1 MKSTRLATAFL
12 LTLGLLNACQTTK
25 PAVITATSVVMKP
38 IWQSDAYSLYR
49 DRVVQGPH
57 EGRALSAT
65 QLTSN
70 YVSPV
75 NDRLSPRVEFKFSI
89 NGKDNEMAPGLNH
102 VLLAVAR
109 PGGAAIETPPIVFG
123 QCYQDATPL
132 AATQYLAP
140 NTPIKIRLDMRPVLA
155 AFKKDGYFTTFK
167 GDKIYQQDFK
177 HVYVAG
183 GTAPLSWDFDN
194 LTNKPELEL
203 TDANGDG
210 IYEATLTLNQPTAA
224 KTIATSWQQSINTA
238 DFPQYSS
245 DYPLADALYNLA
257 LEEARRAVEPDST
270 FRTGK
275 EWAGVWTRDV
285 SYSIIL
291 AQAALQ
297 PKVAMNSLLR
307 KVSPDGRIIQ
317 DTGTGGAY
325 PCSTDRMIWA
335 VAAWEIYQATGDL
348 AWLRKVFPIIK
359 QSLADDVQN
368 AYDEKTGLVRGESSF
383 LDWREQTYPRW
394 MQPVDI
400 YQSENLGTNAVHYQ
414 ANVVLSQMAARLS
427 QPGQAALYKRQAEA
441 IKLGINEHL
450 WQADKGYYGQYLYGR
465 TALLLSPKAEALGEA
480 LCVLFGVAEGER
492 AQTVVSKT
500 PTTPFGISCIYP
512 QIPGIPSYH
521 NDAVWPFV
529 QSYWALAAAKAGN
542 EASVMESIAA
552 IYRPAALFLTNKEN
566 FVARNGDFAGT
577 QINSSNMLWSL
588 SGSLSLVYKVLFG
601 IQYQG
606 EQLVFRPFVPQAF
619 QGQRRLTGFPYR
631 KAVLDIEMQGFGNE
645 IASITMDGQ
654 PLVDASVPA
663 SLSGRH
669 SVSIKLQSVV
679 PAAQPVNRVANVVAP
694 ETPAVQLELGYLSH
708 LKWSAVEGAKEYRVL
723 KNGALDSTIESGFY
737 PVTIGN
743 NAFAF
748 YQIIAVDGTG
758 HSSFASE
765 PIQTGY
771 WNSDFEI
778 QLETVA
784 PKAIQAYE
792 GYTGKGFV
800 ETTTTKNT
808 TLTIPVTVPEAGLYA
823 LDFRYANG
831 NGPINTN
838 NKCAIRTLRRGPKL
852 LGTVVL
858 PQRGVEEWSNWGF
871 SNPVLVRLGKG
882 TTRLRLAYEPAN
894 QNMNIEVNQA
904 MLDCL
909 RVRRIE

>member
-1 MKSTRLATAFL
+1 MNLRIPSAGFL
-12 LTLGLLNACQTTK
+12 LTLGLLAACQTTK
-25 PAVITATSVVMKP
+25 PTATTATAPIEMKP

-49 DRVVQGPH
+49 DRVTQGPH

-65 QLTSN
+65 QLTSS
-70 YVSPV
+70 YVSPA
-75 NDRLSPRVEFKFSI
+75 NDRLSPRIEFKFSL

-102 VLLAVAR
+102 VLLAVPR
-109 PGGAAIETPPIVFG
+109 TGGGLIETPPIVFG
-123 QCYQDATPL
+123 QRYQDATP
-132 AATQYLAP
+132 AAANQYLAP
-140 NTPIKIRLDMRPVLA
+140 NTPVRIRLDMRPVLA
-155 AFKKDGYFTTFK
+155 AFKKNGYFTTFK

-183 GTAPLSWDFDN
+183 STAPLSWDFDN

-203 TDANGDG
+203 KDANGDG
-210 IYEATLTLNQPTAA
+210 IYEALLTLNQPAAA
-224 KTIATSWQQSINTA
+224 KTTASGWQKTVNTS

-270 FRTGK
+270 FRTGQ

-291 AQAALQ
+291 AQASLQ
-297 PKVAMNSLLR
+297 PQVAMNSLLR
-307 KVSPDGRIIQ
+307 KVSADGRIVQ

-325 PCSTDRMIWA
+325 PCSTDRMVWA
-335 VAAWEIYQATGDL
+335 VAAWEIYQATGDV
-348 AWLRKVFPIIK
+348 AWLRQVFPIIK

-394 MQPVDI
+394 MQPADI
-400 YQSENLGTNAVHYQ
+400 YQSQSLGTNAVHYQ
-414 ANVVLSQMAARLS
+414 ANVVLAQMAARLS

-441 IKLGINEHL
+441 IKFGINEHL

-465 TALLLSPKAEALGEA
+465 TALSLSPKAEALGEA
-480 LCVLFGVAEGER
+480 LCVLFGIAEGER

-512 QIPGIPSYH
+512 QIPGIPPYH

-542 EASVMESIAA
+542 EAAVTESMAA

-601 IQYQG
+601 MQYQG
-606 EQLVFRPFVPQAF
+606 ERLVFRPFVPAAF
-619 QGQRRLTGFPYR
+619 AGHRRLENFRYR
-631 KAVLDIEMQGFGNE
+631 RAILDIEMDGSGNS
-645 IASITMDGQ
+645 IASITMDGA
-654 PLVDASVPA
+654 PLPDAAVSGA
-663 SLSGRH
+663 LSGRH
-669 SVSIKLQSVV
+669 AIKITLAAPDAAAT
-679 PAAQPVNRVANVVAP
+679 PAPVTRVANRTAP
-694 ETPAVQLELGYLSH
+694 EMPAVTFVNGRLR
-708 LKWSAVEGAKEYRVL
+708 WPAVEGAGEYLIL
-723 KNGALDSTIESGFY
+723 KNGKLATTIHETEYVVPAEGFAAWQ
-737 PVTIGN
+737 V
-743 NAFAF
+743 
-748 YQIIAVDGTG
+748 IAVDDA
-758 HSSFASE
+758 SRESFASE
-765 PIQTGY
+765 PLELGREATGGQQV
-771 WNSDFEI
+771 

-784 PKAIQAYE
+784 GKSALPYK
-792 GYTGKGFV
+792 GYSGKGFI
-800 ETTTTKNT
+800 ETTTTKNNA
-808 TLTIPVTVPEAGLYA
+808 LSIPVTVPEAGLYA

-831 NGPINTN
+831 NGPLNTN
-838 NKCAIRTLRRGPKL
+838 NRCAVRTLRRGSEL

-858 PQRGVEEWSNWGF
+858 PQRGVGEWSNWGF
-871 SNPVLVRLGKG
+871 SNPILVRLEKG
-882 TTRLRLAYEPAN
+882 STRLQLAYEPAN
-894 QNMNIEVNQA
+894 QNMNIAVNQA
-904 MLDCL
+904 MLDYL
-909 RVRRIE
+909 RLRRVE

>member
-1 MKSTRLATAFL
+1 MNFRTSSTAFL

-25 PAVITATSVVMKP
+25 PAATTATPVVMKP

-49 DRVVQGPH
+49 DRVVQGPF

-65 QLTSN
+65 QLMSN

-75 NDRLSPRVEFKFSI
+75 NDRLSPRIEFKFSL

-102 VLLAVAR
+102 LLLAVPR

-123 QCYQDATPL
+123 QRYEDKMPA

-140 NTPIKIRLDMRPVLA
+140 NTPVRIRLDMRPVLA

-183 GTAPLSWDFDN
+183 GSAPLSWDFDN
-194 LTNKPELEL
+194 LTNRPELEL
-203 TDANGDG
+203 KDADGNG
-210 IYEATLTLNQPTAA
+210 IYEALLTLNQPAAA
-224 KTIATSWQQSINTA
+224 KTTASSWQKSVNTA

-245 DYPLADALYNLA
+245 DYPIADALYNLA

-291 AQAALQ
+291 AQASLQ
-297 PKVAMNSLLR
+297 PKVAMNSLMR
-307 KVSPDGRIIQ
+307 KVSADGRIIQ

-325 PCSTDRMIWA
+325 PCSTDRMVWA
-335 VAAWEIYQATGDL
+335 VAAWEVYQATGDM
-348 AWLRKVFPIIK
+348 AWLRKIYPIIK
-359 QSLADDVQN
+359 QSIADDVQN
-368 AYDEKTGLVRGESSF
+368 AYDQQTGLVRGESSF

-394 MQPVDI
+394 MQPADI

-441 IKLGINEHL
+441 IKFGINEHL

-465 TALLLSPKAEALGEA
+465 TALSLSPKAEALGEA

-500 PTTPFGISCIYP
+500 PTTPFGIPCIYP
-512 QIPGIPSYH
+512 QIPGIPAYH

-529 QSYWALAAAKAGN
+529 QSYWTLAAAKAGN
-542 EASVMESIAA
+542 EAAVTESMAA

-601 IQYQG
+601 MQYQG
-606 EQLVFRPFVPQAF
+606 ERLVFRPFVPTAF
-619 QGQRRLTGFPYR
+619 AGHRRLEGFRYR
-631 KAVLDIEMQGFGNE
+631 RATLDIEMDGSGNV
-645 IASITMDGQ
+645 ISSITMDGA
-654 PLVDASVPA
+654 PLPDAAVSGA
-663 SLSGRH
+663 LTGRH
-669 SVSIKLQSVV
+669 VIKITLVA
-679 PAAQPVNRVANVVAP
+679 PDAATASNRVTRVANRTSP
-694 ETPAVQLELGYLSH
+694 ETPVVAFANGRLRWPAVADAAEYL
-708 LKWSAVEGAKEYRVL
+708 VL
-723 KNGALDSTIESGFY
+723 KNGQLATTIRETEYVVPAKS
-737 PVTIGN
+737 
-743 NAFAF
+743 FAAW
-748 YQIIAVDGTG
+748 QVIAVDDA
-758 HSSFASE
+758 SRESFASE
-765 PIQTGY
+765 PLELGGEAAGGQQV
-771 WNSDFEI
+771 

-784 PKAIQAYE
+784 AKSSLPYK
-792 GYTGKGFV
+792 GYSGKGFI
-800 ETTTTKNT
+800 ETTTTKNAM
-808 TLTIPVTVPEAGLYA
+808 LTIPVTVPEAGLYV

-838 NKCAIRTLRRGPKL
+838 NKCAIRTLRRGTDL

-858 PQRGVEEWSNWGF
+858 PQRGVEEWSNWGY
-871 SNPVLVRLGKG
+871 SNPVLVRLEKG
-882 TTRLRLAYEPAN
+882 TSRLTLAYEPAN
-894 QNMNIEVNQA
+894 QNMNIAVNQA

-909 RVRRIE
+909 RVRRME

>member
-1 MKSTRLATAFL
+1 MTFRTPAFAFL

-25 PAVITATSVVMKP
+25 SVPSATAPIVQTP

-49 DRVVQGPH
+49 DKVVQGPH

-75 NDRLSPRVEFKFSI
+75 NDQLSPRVEFKFSI

-102 VLLAVAR
+102 LLLAVPR
-109 PGGAAIETPPIVFG
+109 PGGGPIETPPIVFG
-123 QCYQDATPL
+123 QRYQDATPA
-132 AATQYLAP
+132 AATQYLDP
-140 NTPIKIRLDMRPVLA
+140 NTPVKIRLDMRAVLA

-210 IYEATLTLNQPTAA
+210 IYEALLTLNQPAAA
-224 KTIATSWQQSINTA
+224 KTTATSWQKSINTA

-291 AQAALQ
+291 AQASLQ
-297 PKVAMNSLLR
+297 PKVAMKSLLR

-325 PCSTDRMIWA
+325 PCSTDRMVWA
-335 VAAWEIYQATGDL
+335 VAAWEIYQSTGDV

-359 QSLADDVQN
+359 QSIADDVQN

-400 YQSENLGTNAVHYQ
+400 YQSESLGTNAVHYQ
-414 ANVVLSQMAARLS
+414 ANVVLAQMAARLS

-441 IKLGINEHL
+441 IKFGINEHL

-465 TALLLSPKAEALGEA
+465 TALSLSPKAEALGEA
-480 LCVLFGVAEGER
+480 LCVLFGIAEGER

-512 QIPGIPSYH
+512 QIPGIPAYH
-521 NDAVWPFV
+521 NGAVWPFV
-529 QSYWALAAAKAGN
+529 QSYWALAGAKAGN
-542 EASVMESIAA
+542 EASVMESMAA

-601 IQYQG
+601 MQYQG
-606 EQLVFRPFVPQAF
+606 ERLVFRPFVPTAF
-619 QGQRRLTGFPYR
+619 AGHRRLEGFHYR
-631 KAVLDIEMQGFGNE
+631 RAILDIELDGSGST
-645 IASITMDGQ
+645 IASITMDGA
-654 PLVDASVPA
+654 PLPDAAVSGA
-663 SLSGRH
+663 LSGRH
-669 SVSIKLQSVV
+669 AIKITL
-679 PAAQPVNRVANVVAP
+679 AAPDAASAPVARVADHTSP
-694 ETPAVQLELGYLSH
+694 ETPAVAFANGRLRWPAVAGADEYL
-708 LKWSAVEGAKEYRVL
+708 VL
-723 KNGALDSTIESGFY
+723 KNGKLATTIRETEYTVPAES
-737 PVTIGN
+737 
-743 NAFAF
+743 FAAW
-748 YQIIAVDGTG
+748 QVIAVDDD
-758 HSSFASE
+758 SRESFASE
-765 PIQTGY
+765 PLELGREATSSQLV
-771 WNSDFEI
+771 

-784 PKAIQAYE
+784 GKSSLPYK
-792 GYTGKGFV
+792 GFSGKGFI
-800 ETTTTKNT
+800 ETTTIKNT
-808 TLTIPVTVPEAGLYA
+808 TLSIPVTVAEAGLYA

-838 NKCAIRTLRRGPKL
+838 NKCAARTLRRGSEL

-871 SNPVLVRLGKG
+871 SNPVLVRLDKG
-882 TTRLRLAYEPAN
+882 TTRLQLAYEPAN
-894 QNMNIEVNQA
+894 QNMNIAVNQA
-904 MLDCL
+904 MLDYL
-909 RVRRIE
+909 RVRRVE